1 MFINTPMKVINPDYK
16 EIGVVPIDLSLRSE
30 IGIEVTG
37 RSADEVAEAAEK
49 LLKTKCFSA
58 EQIS

>member
-1 MFINTPMKVINPDYK
+1 MFVNTPMKVINPDYK

-49 LLKTKCFSA
+49 LLKTK
-58 EQIS
+58 